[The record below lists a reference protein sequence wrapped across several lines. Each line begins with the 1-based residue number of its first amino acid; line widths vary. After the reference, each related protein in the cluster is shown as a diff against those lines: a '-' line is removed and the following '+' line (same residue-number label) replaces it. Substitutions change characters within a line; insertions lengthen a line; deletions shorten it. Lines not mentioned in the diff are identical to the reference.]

1 MTARLFD
8 LQNASLS
15 DLART
20 VVDLTQ
26 TTQVRYKAY
35 SALKSRLPELNGVGW
50 ARMDQ
55 DDMKLINQALD
66 AEFCDAC
73 VVSGN

>member
-8 LQNASLS
+8 LQNAPLV

-26 TTQVRYKAY
+26 TTRVRYKAL
-35 SALKSRLPELNGVGW
+35 SALKSRLPELNGQGW

-66 AEFCDAC
+66 TEFCDTC
-73 VVSGN
+73 VISGN